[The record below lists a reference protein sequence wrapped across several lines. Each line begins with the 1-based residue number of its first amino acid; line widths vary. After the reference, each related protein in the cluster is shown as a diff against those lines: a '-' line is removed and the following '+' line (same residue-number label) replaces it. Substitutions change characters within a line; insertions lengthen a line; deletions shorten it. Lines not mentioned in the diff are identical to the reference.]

1 MKATLALALAAAGL
15 VGCDSRDLQ
24 SRSEILEYRVL
35 AIRADIPEP
44 SPDDTATLTVVEH
57 DPADVDPEAE
67 TGSPF
72 YVWEICPFSLGSLAQ
87 YDCLDPLQATGA
99 GPDGSAPT
107 PEQQQA
113 AGRVIAT
120 LAELGVSPQEAAGLF
135 APDIRQTAEGTITID
150 LETVGGVG
158 IRGLYALCQ
167 AIASDGVC
175 RSFEGQVVLLEEG
188 WNLYVKLYSG
198 REGVVRNDTVK
209 VLKVRDFDGRNR
221 ANPAFATLEA
231 FDASGAA
238 VTGGV
243 PEQKLTL
250 KLTMV
255 GGSAETYPAIQYDD
269 NGQPVRDADG
279 ALVTEEETE
288 ELLYSWYATGGNIDR
303 SRTVTDDLFDQRENE
318 FTLPEEPGPVRLYV
332 IARDGRGGFA
342 VRSLDLQ
349 VSEP

>member
-1 MKATLALALAAAGL
+1 MSRLHPFPRFFLSLALGLAAAFG
-15 VGCDSRDLQ
+15 VQAREMVSVQ
-24 SRSEILEYRVL
+24 
-35 AIRADIPEP
+35 RAEVNLR
-44 SPDDTATLTVVEH
+44 A
-57 DPADVDPEAE
+57 
-67 TGSPF
+67 
-72 YVWEICPFSLGSLAQ
+72 
-87 YDCLDPLQATGA
+87 GA
-99 GPDGSAPT
+99 GTQHEALWVLSRGYPLEVT
-107 PEQQQA
+107 
-113 AGRVIAT
+113 GRK
-120 LAELGVSPQEAAGLF
+120 
-135 APDIRQTAEGTITID
+135 
-150 LETVGGVG
+150 
-158 IRGLYALCQ
+158 
-167 AIASDGVC
+167 
-175 RSFEGQVVLLEEG
+175 GQ
-188 WNLYVKLYSG
+188 W
-198 REGVVRNDTVK
+198 
-209 VLKVRDFDGRNR
+209 LKVRDFDGRNR